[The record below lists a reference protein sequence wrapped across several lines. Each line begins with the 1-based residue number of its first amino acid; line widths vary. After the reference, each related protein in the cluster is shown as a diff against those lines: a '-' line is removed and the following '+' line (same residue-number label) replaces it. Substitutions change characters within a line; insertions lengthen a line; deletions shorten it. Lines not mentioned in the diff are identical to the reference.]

1 MKLVNDSGKMKV
13 EFNTMFHVA
22 TLGPGKSFGELA
34 LINNVRRSATVVAVE
49 DSTFAVIKKKDFD
62 EAGIAQGLIDVA
74 SKKMKETREQM
85 EKRRKSKEDLAT
97 KQKRLLEDMS
107 KRISAPAKSDK
118 KK

>member
-62 EAGIAQGLIDVA
+62 KVYGRVL
-74 SKKMKETREQM
+74 
-85 EKRRKSKEDLAT
+85 
-97 KQKRLLEDMS
+97 
-107 KRISAPAKSDK
+107 K
-118 KK
+118 KKFAKKVEFLNKFVFLRYVSRTRKEKL